1 MQQRRKIFTSV
12 NIALRLNMSDSNI
25 ISMMDS
31 KQDLYAKFLCQI
43 SGRINEEGTSLMK
56 LYLQAKML
64 VKAKKL
70 ESLKYPSDILM
81 FLDRRKFISPRDL
94 GFLITML
101 NDTEIGTTDLKS
113 VLQSYYDEIAV
124 DETDHE
130 EKELTSVK
138 ASEDRSTLL
147 MDNGSCGTLS
157 QNSVCLKTHNKSN
170 NSSKSDD
177 EKLQSMCFCFPSIP
191 TRKGDNSRY
200 DLE

>member
-113 VLQSYYDEIAV
+113 VLQSYYYEIAV

-157 QNSVCLKTHNKSN
+157 QNSVCLKRRNKST
-170 NSSKSDD
+170 NSSISED
-177 EKLQSMCFCFPSIP
+177 
-191 TRKGDNSRY
+191 
-200 DLE
+200 

>member
-1 MQQRRKIFTSV
+1 
-12 NIALRLNMSDSNI
+12 
-25 ISMMDS
+25 MMDI
-31 KQDLYAKFLCQI
+31 KQNLYAKLLCQL

-56 LYLQAKML
+56 LYLQAKTL
-64 VKAKKL
+64 VKVKKL
-70 ESLKYPSDILM
+70 ERLKYPSDILM

-147 MDNGSCGTLS
+147 MDNGSCGTTG
-157 QNSVCLKTHNKSN
+157 QNSVCLKTRNKST
-170 NSSKSDD
+170 NSSISDD
-177 EKLQSMCFCFPSIP
+177 
-191 TRKGDNSRY
+191 
-200 DLE
+200 

>member
-12 NIALRLNMSDSNI
+12 NIALRLNMSDSNS

-70 ESLKYPSDILM
+70 ESLKYPSDILKI
-81 FLDRRKFISPRDL
+81 LDRRKFISPRDL

-157 QNSVCLKTHNKSN
+157 QNSVCLKTRNKST
-170 NSSKSDD
+170 NSSISED
-177 EKLQSMCFCFPSIP
+177 
-191 TRKGDNSRY
+191 
-200 DLE
+200 

>member
-1 MQQRRKIFTSV
+1 
-12 NIALRLNMSDSNI
+12 
-25 ISMMDS
+25 MMDI
-31 KQDLYAKFLCQI
+31 KQDLYAKLLCQL

-56 LYLQAKML
+56 LYLQAKTL
-64 VKAKKL
+64 VKVKKL
-70 ESLKYPSDILM
+70 ERLKYPSDILM

-147 MDNGSCGTLS
+147 MDNGSCGTTG
-157 QNSVCLKTHNKSN
+157 QNSVCLKTRNKST
-170 NSSKSDD
+170 NSSISDD
-177 EKLQSMCFCFPSIP
+177 
-191 TRKGDNSRY
+191 
-200 DLE
+200 

>member
-1 MQQRRKIFTSV
+1 
-12 NIALRLNMSDSNI
+12 
-25 ISMMDS
+25 MMDIN
-31 KQDLYAKFLCQI
+31 QDLYAKLLCQL

-56 LYLQAKML
+56 LYLQAKTL
-64 VKAKKL
+64 VKVKKL

-81 FLDRRKFISPRDL
+81 FLDRRKFISPQDL

-101 NDTEIGTTDLKS
+101 NDTEIGTTDVRS

-124 DETDHE
+124 DDHETDHE
-130 EKELTSVK
+130 EKELNLVK

-147 MDNGSCGTLS
+147 MDNASSETTS
-157 QNSVCLKTHNKSN
+157 QNSVCLKTRNKSN
-170 NSSKSDD
+170 NSSISDD
-177 EKLQSMCFCFPSIP
+177 EKLQSMCLYFPSVP

>member
-1 MQQRRKIFTSV
+1 
-12 NIALRLNMSDSNI
+12 
-25 ISMMDS
+25 MMDI
-31 KQDLYAKFLCQI
+31 KQDLYAKLLCQL

-56 LYLQAKML
+56 LYLQAKTL
-64 VKAKKL
+64 VKVKKL
-70 ESLKYPSDILM
+70 ERLKYPSDILM

-157 QNSVCLKTHNKSN
+157 QNSVCLKTRNKST
-170 NSSKSDD
+170 NSSISDD
-177 EKLQSMCFCFPSIP
+177 
-191 TRKGDNSRY
+191 
-200 DLE
+200 